1 MKVCFWGSRG
11 SLPVS
16 ITEKRVRLKV
26 CAAIK
31 EAVKHDFSSDADIE
45 RFIDEKLPFSIKGS
59 YGGNTSCIEIN
70 GADEYIICD
79 AGTGL
84 RDFGNYV
91 MGSGYGGNGVY
102 NIFISHLHWDHI
114 QGFPFFIPAF
124 IPGNRINIYGCHHE
138 LEAAFE
144 NQQKPPSFPVSL
156 DYMQAEKKF
165 IVLETGREYHIAG
178 LRVKCIKQNHPG
190 DSYGYCFEREGEKI
204 VYATDSEHQ
213 QDVCVNESP
222 LLDFFRDADLL
233 IFDAQYSFFESA
245 HTKENWGHS
254 SNILGVK
261 LSVNAN
267 VKHLCLFHNEPAC
280 NDETLDKFLQDTRNY
295 LKTYSDTSPLK
306 IDLAY
311 DGLEIEL

>member
-1 MKVCFWGSRG
+1 
-11 SLPVS
+11 
-16 ITEKRVRLKV
+16 
-26 CAAIK
+26 
-31 EAVKHDFSSDADIE
+31 
-45 RFIDEKLPFSIKGS
+45 
-59 YGGNTSCIEIN
+59 
-70 GADEYIICD
+70 
-79 AGTGL
+79 
-84 RDFGNYV
+84 
-91 MGSGYGGNGVY
+91 
-102 NIFISHLHWDHI
+102 
-114 QGFPFFIPAF
+114 
-124 IPGNRINIYGCHHE
+124 
-138 LEAAFE
+138 
-144 NQQKPPSFPVSL
+144 
-156 DYMQAEKKF
+156 MQAEKKF